1 MSAILAA
8 DIGSIHTRVVL
19 LDLVDGAYRLV
30 AQAQTR
36 TTAGFPYN
44 DIGLGLQ
51 HAAQEISNVTG
62 RVLLDEQGR
71 LITPEQPN
79 RSGVDE
85 LVATASAGRP
95 LRTILVGLVPEISI
109 ASGMRAAAGT
119 YVQMV
124 ATFSLNDTRTEEEKL
139 NAIVSSSPDLV
150 LITGGTEQGAQQPV
164 LDLVRVVHLALRLLE
179 RPRRPVILYAGNSAL
194 VPQIREMFGDLTK
207 VFVAPNVRPALD
219 D

>member
-8 DIGSIHTRVVL
+8 DIGSIHTRLIL

-30 AQAQTR
+30 AQSQAR

-44 DIGLGLQ
+44 DVGLGLQ
-51 HAAQEISNVTG
+51 HAAQEISSVTG
-62 RVLLDEQGR
+62 RVLLDHEGR

-95 LRTILVGLVPEISI
+95 LRTILVGLVPDISI

-119 YVQMV
+119 YVHLV
-124 ATFSLNDTRTEEEKL
+124 ATFSLNDTRSEEEKL

-164 LDLVRVVHLALRLLE
+164 LDLVGVVHLALRLLE
-179 RPRRPVILYAGNSAL
+179 RPRRPVICTQATVRLCRKSASCL
-194 VPQIREMFGDLTK
+194 VI
-207 VFVAPNVRPALD
+207 
-219 D
+219 